1 MTRKSRRELERTV
14 GDLDGG
20 DGKDWSAPLTA
31 EEKDQLA
38 GSVDV
43 EAWDRRPKTREVLRG
58 LMYAAKE
65 ARAT

>member
-1 MTRKSRRELERTV
+1 MTRPSRRDLERTV
-14 GDLDGG
+14 DELAAE

-43 EAWDRRPKTREVLRG
+43 EAWDRRPKSREVLRG
-58 LMYAAKE
+58 LVYAAKE